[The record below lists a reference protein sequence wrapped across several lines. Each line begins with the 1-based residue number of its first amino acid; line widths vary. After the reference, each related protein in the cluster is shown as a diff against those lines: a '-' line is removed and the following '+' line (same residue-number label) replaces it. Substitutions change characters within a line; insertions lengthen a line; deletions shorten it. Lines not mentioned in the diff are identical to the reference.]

1 MNSHLDNDAE
11 KHKCRRQT
19 SFTASMQPFSR
30 IIALCCSSVALLSL
44 ANCGGSSSSSG
55 YAPDSLN
62 ETTVVMDLAVTGN
75 ANFPTVFTMTIASGA
90 VTSIT
95 TKGSNIP
102 LWNERPT
109 LVYQKL
115 EDNVAKLNLTW
126 IQGTA
131 NTENCGISIPRLIFE
146 ERTLAKAGPGATASY
161 TPAGQPTQI
170 VENVGC
176 NVTIHY
182 AY

>member
-1 MNSHLDNDAE
+1 
-11 KHKCRRQT
+11 
-19 SFTASMQPFSR
+19 
-30 IIALCCSSVALLSL
+30 
-44 ANCGGSSSSSG
+44 
-55 YAPDSLN
+55 
-62 ETTVVMDLAVTGN
+62 MDLAVTGN

-146 ERTLAKAGPGATASY
+146 ERTLAKAGPEATASY
-161 TPAGQPTQI
+161 TPAGQPPQI
-170 VENVGC
+170 VPNVGC